1 MLTQWFAELPAR
13 KSLHW
18 DQGVSAKLLSSL
30 PRVLQALSQASHA
43 LPSIL
48 TPCSLSRMESY
59 IVIYPA
65 RQAQHLAHQAQHQ
78 AHQAQHLAHQAQ
90 HQAHQAQHL
99 ALCVPGV
106 CLLCTWSSPAARHE
120 VWAT

>member
-48 TPCSLSRMESY
+48 TPCSLSRIVSIAFGGAQFCQTCGSLIRVPASY
-59 IVIYPA
+59 SIK
-65 RQAQHLAHQAQHQ
+65 LM
-78 AHQAQHLAHQAQ
+78 
-90 HQAHQAQHL
+90 
-99 ALCVPGV
+99 
-106 CLLCTWSSPAARHE
+106 T
-120 VWAT
+120 